1 MDSIAETMMRDAA
14 IQRVKEIND
23 MCPWW
28 RIEDIVETLSEEGFR
43 QTDGTD
49 YEETQVRCML
59 DRDAP
64 GAG

>member
-49 YEETQVRCML
+49 YEETQVRRML

>member
-1 MDSIAETMMRDAA
+1 MDSIAKTIMRDAA

-28 RIEDIVETLSEEGFR
+28 RIEDIVETLREEGFR
-43 QTDGTD
+43 QIDGTN
-49 YEETQVRCML
+49 YEETQVRHML